1 MSTGKLIAGAAMVV
15 EGVALAYYGMRY
27 LDFMERNG
35 LMDLGKKLLKATG
48 LRNHK
53 ALAVIGI
60 TEAVLGAG
68 LISSARHA
76 EQQAIAA

>member
-1 MSTGKLIAGAAMVV
+1 MVA
-15 EGVALAYYGMRY
+15 EGVALAYYGLRY

-35 LMDLGKKLLKATG
+35 LMDFGKKLLRASG

-68 LISSARHA
+68 LISSARRT
-76 EQQAIAA
+76 EQRAIAA